1 MKTET
6 PGPGRNVAI
15 IRKQR
20 GMSQVQLARA
30 AGVSVSLLSKIEI
43 GDWALSPGVAAAL
56 ARGMGVTLDE
66 VLGQAVP
73 QRGEDEQL
81 KELRAVMRRF
91 DLPGDPPSDPQVIK
105 RELATIFRLRG
116 DANLRG
122 LLTALPQAIT
132 CTTNYAHAAGTPSAW
147 SMVADV
153 YSAVYY
159 LAARHRWMELAE
171 LAVVRQQLAA
181 ERADPLTAVV
191 AVRDEA
197 GAFLNS
203 GDFAGGLAVINR
215 AIVRLEGAED
225 GPNKAWGLGQ
235 LHMRGLTLAGRLRE
249 SAEVARHAR
258 EAVRW
263 SENFAEDV
271 EMHGMHF
278 GPENAANHLV
288 ATFVDL
294 EQHRKALDVMRDI
307 SRQPLKLPPTRR
319 GHLHLNVARAK
330 LALKDREGA
339 LESLTDAWEVTPQMA
354 RVHPTSQEVLR
365 VLITLHRRSNPKLV
379 KLASQAGVTV

>member
-1 MKTET
+1 M
-6 PGPGRNVAI
+6 
-15 IRKQR
+15 
-20 GMSQVQLARA
+20 
-30 AGVSVSLLSKIEI
+30 
-43 GDWALSPGVAAAL
+43 
-56 ARGMGVTLDE
+56 
-66 VLGQAVP
+66 
-73 QRGEDEQL
+73 
-81 KELRAVMRRF
+81 
-91 DLPGDPPSDPQVIK
+91 
-105 RELATIFRLRG
+105 
-116 DANLRG
+116 
-122 LLTALPQAIT
+122 
-132 CTTNYAHAAGTPSAW
+132 
-147 SMVADV
+147 
-153 YSAVYY
+153 
-159 LAARHRWMELAE
+159 
-171 LAVVRQQLAA
+171 
-181 ERADPLTAVV
+181 
-191 AVRDEA
+191 
-197 GAFLNS
+197 
-203 GDFAGGLAVINR
+203 
-215 AIVRLEGAED
+215 
-225 GPNKAWGLGQ
+225 
-235 LHMRGLTLAGRLRE
+235 
-249 SAEVARHAR
+249 
-258 EAVRW
+258 RW